1 MMNISG
7 VSQNTFSSKRKVL
20 RGSGLYFVFSLVQL
34 QLLPV
39 NFSYAHTSMANHFGD
54 RSTRV
59 EFTTLLALTVGCWL
73 SAIS

>member
-34 QLLPV
+34 LLLSV
-39 NFSYAHTSMANHFGD
+39 TYSYAHISMANHFGD
-54 RSTRV
+54 RSTLV
-59 EFTTLLALTVGCWL
+59 ELTVGC
-73 SAIS
+73 